1 MDKIFL
7 YGMKADTLIGVYDW
21 ERERKQTLILDLE
34 SAFPS
39 VPARATISATPS
51 IMAQYA
57 KLYAAALPNRIFTAG
72 NFGGTYRPI
81 DFK

>member
-34 SAFPS
+34 SVSPS
-39 VPARATISATPS
+39 VPARATISETPS
-51 IMAQYA
+51 IMVKYA
-57 KLYAAALPNRIFTAG
+57 KLYAAALPNRIFYCWKLWR
-72 NFGGTYRPI
+72 NISPN
-81 DFK
+81 